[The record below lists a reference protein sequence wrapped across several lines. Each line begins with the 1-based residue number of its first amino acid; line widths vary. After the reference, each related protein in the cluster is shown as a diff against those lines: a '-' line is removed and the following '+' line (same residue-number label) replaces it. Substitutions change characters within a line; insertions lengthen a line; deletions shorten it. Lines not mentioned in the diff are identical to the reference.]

1 MTKRQSSSKDI
12 TEESKKNKMN
22 NKEEIDLERE
32 AQKFILMFHKTFH
45 EYHETRIKREEGEAN
60 VNSDSIDGLVGDFF
74 SKKLQKL
81 EKLSREKTKKIIK
94 EPNS

>member
-1 MTKRQSSSKDI
+1 
-12 TEESKKNKMN
+12 MN

-32 AQKFILMFHKTFH
+32 AQKFILMFHKIFH
-45 EYHETRIKREEGEAN
+45 EHHETRIKREEGEAN

-94 EPNS
+94 EPSS

>member
-1 MTKRQSSSKDI
+1 
-12 TEESKKNKMN
+12 MN
-22 NKEEIDLERE
+22 NKEQIDLEGE
-32 AQKFILMFHKTFH
+32 AQKFIVMFHQVFH

>member
-1 MTKRQSSSKDI
+1 
-12 TEESKKNKMN
+12 MN
-22 NKEEIDLERE
+22 NKEQTDLEGE
-32 AQKFILMFHKTFH
+32 AQKFIVMFHQVFH

-94 EPNS
+94 EPSS